1 MSDPRGYCVLYTDGG
16 ARGNP
21 GPGGAGWVLL
31 DPHGALLSQGGRFL
45 GTVTNNVAEY
55 EALLAGLRVATAAG
69 CAQLEVRSDSEL
81 LVRQMTGAYKVK
93 NAGLKPLFSSA
104 CGLVATFDSVRF
116 THVRREENTE
126 ADRLANEAMDACDDV
141 GDAGRAACDHPQDTL
156 F

>member
-1 MSDPRGYCVLYTDGG
+1 MSDTREGCVLYTDGG

-31 DPHGALLSQGGRFL
+31 GPDGEILSEGGRFL

-55 EALLAGLRVATAAG
+55 EALVAGLRVAAAAG
-69 CAQLEVRSDSEL
+69 CARVEVRSDSEL

-104 CGLVATFDSVRF
+104 CGLVATFDSVHF

-126 ADRLANEAMDACDDV
+126 ADRLANEAMDACEDV
-141 GDAGRAACDHPQDTL
+141 GDAGRAACGDPQDTL